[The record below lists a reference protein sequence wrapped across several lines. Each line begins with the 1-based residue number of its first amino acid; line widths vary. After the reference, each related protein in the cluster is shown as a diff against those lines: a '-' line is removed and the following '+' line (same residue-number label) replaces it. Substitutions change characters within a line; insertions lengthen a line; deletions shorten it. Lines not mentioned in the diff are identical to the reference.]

1 MATKRQQQ
9 QRRKTLRPHPT
20 RDQIVDA
27 MRSYGE
33 PISPTRLSEVT
44 GNTLGAVAYHVRTLL
59 SAGVVE
65 LAEEGRVR
73 GAVEHFYA
81 LVPDN
86 EADLNDP
93 LVGLQK
99 LCGVLTLPSADGG
112 YPVPVHPGRR
122 GARGAAEAARHAA
135 PEGPEDRPRVRQA
148 HRRGLTASPAHVR
161 RSSSSTADTDPWL
174 ARPKRPRVPQL

>member
-1 MATKRQQQ
+1 MASKRQQT

-44 GNTLGAVAYHVRTLL
+44 GHTLGAVAYHVRTLL
-59 SAGVVE
+59 AAGVVE
-65 LAEEGRVR
+65 LAQEGRVR

-99 LCGVLTLPSADGG
+99 LCGVLTLPDPDGG
-112 YPVPVHPGRR
+112 YPIPVPLD
-122 GARGAAEAARHAA
+122 AEARAQLQKLLD
-135 PEGPEDRPRVRQA
+135 GV
-148 HRRGLTASPAHVR
+148 
-161 RSSSSTADTDPWL
+161 
-174 ARPKRPRVPQL
+174 RPKVQRIVKEAAKRTA

>member
-1 MATKRQQQ
+1 MATKRQQT

-20 RDQIVDA
+20 RDKIVDA
-27 MRSYGE
+27 MRTYGE

-44 GNTLGAVAYHVRTLL
+44 GDTLGAVAYHVRTLRA
-59 SAGVVE
+59 AGVVV

-99 LCGVLTLPSADGG
+99 LCGVLTLPNADGG
-112 YPVPVHPGRR
+112 YPVEV
-122 GARGAAEAARHAA
+122 ALDAEARAA
-135 PEGPEDRPRVRQA
+135 LQKILDGV
-148 HRRGLTASPAHVR
+148 
-161 RSSSSTADTDPWL
+161 
-174 ARPKRPRVPQL
+174 RPKVQRIVKETAKRTAAA

>member
-112 YPVPVHPGRR
+112 YPVPVPLDGE
-122 GARGAAEAARHAA
+122 ARA
-135 PEGPEDRPRVRQA
+135 
-148 HRRGLTASPAHVR
+148 GLQKLL
-161 RSSSSTADTDPWL
+161 DTL
-174 ARPKRPRVPQL
+174 RPKVQKIVKDTAKRTAGGKIQKTR

>member
-81 LVPDN
+81 LVPEN
-86 EADLNDP
+86 ETDLNDP

-99 LCGVLTLPSADGG
+99 LCGVLTLPSAAST
-112 YPVPVHPGRR
+112 PI
-122 GARGAAEAARHAA
+122 ARSEMPFTLLLVVTFNA
-135 PEGPEDRPRVRQA
+135 V
-148 HRRGLTASPAHVR
+148 
-161 RSSSSTADTDPWL
+161 SST
-174 ARPKRPRVPQL
+174 RPLGTRVAPL

>member
-81 LVPDN
+81 LVPEN
-86 EADLNDP
+86 ETDLNDP

-99 LCGVLTLPSADGG
+99 LCGVLTLPSSDGG
-112 YPVPVHPGRR
+112 YPQPVILD
-122 GARGAAEAARHAA
+122 AEAR
-135 PEGPEDRPRVRQA
+135 EGLQK
-148 HRRGLTASPAHVR
+148 LL
-161 RSSSSTADTDPWL
+161 DTL
-174 ARPKRPRVPQL
+174 RPKVQKIVRDAARRTGDS

>member
-33 PISPTRLSEVT
+33 PISPTRLAEVT

-73 GAVEHFYA
+73 GAVEHFYMLA
-81 LVPDN
+81 LPEDEVT
-86 EADLNDP
+86 LTDP
-93 LVGLQK
+93 TGTLLS
-99 LCGVLTLPSADGG
+99 LCGALTVPSRNGG
-112 YPVPVHPGRR
+112 YPQPVLLDDR
-122 GARGAAEAARHAA
+122 ARGELSRLISKLQPEVRAIATAATARMAA
-135 PEGPEDRPRVRQA
+135 
-148 HRRGLTASPAHVR
+148 
-161 RSSSSTADTDPWL
+161 
-174 ARPKRPRVPQL
+174 

>member
-99 LCGVLTLPSADGG
+99 LCGVLTLPNPDGG
-112 YPVPVHPGRR
+112 YPVPVPLDTE
-122 GARGAAEAARHAA
+122 ARAAL
-135 PEGPEDRPRVRQA
+135 QK
-148 HRRGLTASPAHVR
+148 LL
-161 RSSSSTADTDPWL
+161 DTL
-174 ARPKRPRVPQL
+174 RPKVQKIVKETAKRSAGG